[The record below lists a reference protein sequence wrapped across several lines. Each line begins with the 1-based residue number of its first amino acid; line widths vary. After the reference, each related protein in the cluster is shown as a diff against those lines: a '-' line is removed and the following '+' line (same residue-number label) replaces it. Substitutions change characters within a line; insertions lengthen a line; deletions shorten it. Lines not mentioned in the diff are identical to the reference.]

1 MKRKNTTWD
10 KSIKIVLSEAREP
23 MHYQDIAAM
32 IGEKGLRSLGANA
45 PFTVNAYITSSIKHD
60 GKESPYERL
69 RPGEFSMKED
79 ARKKFLGKATIPEE
93 QDEEA
98 EDAIVNTYG
107 LHWDRDKIKWN
118 VACPKLLGTSSPG
131 AEHVDFHDQKGVY
144 ILYNLVLRPVYV
156 GYSTNAIGNRLKG
169 HFGRLPNRWRYFSWF
184 GLLQVDETG
193 KLVENADINASVS
206 GLSKLLESV
215 LIQVVEPPLNRQSGS
230 GGVEYLQAESPEQKR
245 ADLQKRLQE
254 ELGWK

>member
-23 MHYQDIAAM
+23 MRYQDIAAT

-45 PFTVNAYITSSIKHD
+45 PYTVNAYITSSIRND
-60 GKESPYERL
+60 GDKSPYIRI
-69 RPGEFSMKED
+69 RPGEFAMKD
-79 ARKKFLGKATIPEE
+79 GDRKKFLGKVTVPEE
-93 QDEEA
+93 HDEEVA
-98 EDAIVNTYG
+98 DAIVNTYG

-118 VACPKLLGTSSPG
+118 VACPKILGASSPG
-131 AEHVDFHDQKGVY
+131 AERVDFHDQKGVY
-144 ILYNLVLRPVYV
+144 ILYNLALRPVYV
-156 GYSTNAIGNRLKG
+156 GHSTNGIGGRLKD
-169 HFGRLPNRWRYFSWF
+169 HVGRLPNRWRYFSWF

-193 KLVENADINASVS
+193 KLVEPTDINASVT